1 MKNLPASWKA
11 FRIGCFVQ
19 MILVILEWGFSVRW
33 LFRGHNPLIPLL
45 EIIAYSL
52 VFIFLY
58 KGLSLLNE
66 NYPATPLTTKQKR
79 QFNWLF
85 IINVLLIAFLFAQVI
100 VEWRWA
106 IQLMFVLRVSFYAGL
121 LITHSLISGVLIFL
135 FHIVFLWG
143 MIRLRRVIHTNILNN
158 WYNQFEE
165 GTPPNQ

>member
-11 FRIGCFVQ
+11 FRIVCFVQ
-19 MILVILEWGFSVRW
+19 MILVILEWGFSARW
-33 LFRGHNPLIPLL
+33 LFRARNPVMPLL
-45 EIIAYSL
+45 EILAYSL

-79 QFNWLF
+79 HFNWLF
-85 IINVLLIAFLFAQVI
+85 IINVLLIAFLFAEV
-100 VEWRWA
+100 VAEWRWSFP
-106 IQLMFVLRVSFYAGL
+106 LMTVLRVSFYTGL
-121 LITHSLISGVLIFL
+121 LIMHSLISGILIFL

-143 MIRLRRVIHTNILNN
+143 MIRLRRVIHTNTLNN

-165 GTPPNQ
+165 GTALNQ

>member
-33 LFRGHNPLIPLL
+33 LFRGHNPLVPLL

-52 VFIFLY
+52 IFIFLY

-66 NYPATPLTTKQKR
+66 NYPATPLTIKQKR

-106 IQLMFVLRVSFYAGL
+106 IQLVFVLRASFYAGL

-143 MIRLRRVIHTNILNN
+143 MIRLRRVIHTNTLKD

-165 GTPPNQ
+165 GTAPNQ